1 MDILAL
7 EIVKPKKTP
16 KRQSVEPGL
25 FYLSILELIPRAPKK
40 ITIRELVS
48 KLDVDKVV
56 QSGTYLEEKNYI
68 KKLQRAL
75 YLLENKFP
83 QIESRVIGRKNTYCW
98 AALAE
103 PIMFPS
109 LDSNTALVLAMA
121 SQYLNPILPDESIKS
136 LNRLFMRANSTLAS
150 NSIRTEKVDGISNW
164 RDKVGVLH
172 PGLPR
177 EKPAINSKVE
187 AVIYSAVLHEIAV
200 KIKYKAW
207 NEKEPSERI
216 ISPQGLF
223 IRGQS
228 IYIYAVNHRRIDTK
242 EPIPYLLNRI
252 QEAEIISDTF
262 HKIPRF
268 NVQKHLDNNPFGVP
282 LEKENLK
289 ILLKVKVDEAA
300 LKTLLEQPLSNDQEV
315 HSDSNEWSTLTAT
328 VNNTIE
334 LKQWIMSHGHHIEV
348 VEPLELR
355 RGIKELIERLIA
367 TYKLKQQ

>member
-1 MDILAL
+1 MDVSAL
-7 EIVKPKKTP
+7 VNTKPKKSP
-16 KRQSVEPGL
+16 RRKSLEPGL
-25 FYLSILELIPRAPKK
+25 FHLSILELIPRAPKK

-75 YLLENKFP
+75 SQLESKFP
-83 QIESRVIGRKNTYCW
+83 EIEPEVIGRKNTYCW
-98 AALAE
+98 KASAE
-103 PIMFPS
+103 PVMFPS

-150 NSIRTEKVDGISNW
+150 NSIRTEKIDGISNW

-187 AVIYSAVLHEIAV
+187 AVIYSAVLHERAV

-252 QEAEIISDTF
+252 LEAEIISETF

-268 NVQKHLDNNPFGVP
+268 NVQKHLENNPFGVP
-282 LEKENLK
+282 LDKEKQK

-300 LKTLLEQPLSNDQEV
+300 LKTLLEQPLSDDQEV
-315 HSDSNEWSTLTAT
+315 QTENDQWSTLTAT
-328 VNNTIE
+328 VNNTVE

-348 VEPLELR
+348 IEPQRLR
-355 RGIKELIERLIA
+355 EEIKQSAEDLLSN
-367 TYKLKQQ
+367 YQKLRI

>member
-1 MDILAL
+1 MDVSAL
-7 EIVKPKKTP
+7 VNTKPKKSP
-16 KRQSVEPGL
+16 KRKSLEPGL
-25 FYLSILELIPRAPKK
+25 FHLSILELIPRAPEK

-75 YLLENKFP
+75 SQLESKFP
-83 QIESRVIGRKNTYCW
+83 EIESEVIGRKNTYCW
-98 AALAE
+98 KASAE

-150 NSIRTEKVDGISNW
+150 NSIRTEKIDGISNW

-187 AVIYSAVLHEIAV
+187 AVIYSAVLHERAV
-200 KIKYKAW
+200 KLKYKAW

-252 QEAEIISDTF
+252 LEAEIISETF

-289 ILLKVKVDEAA
+289 IPLIIRVDQDA
-300 LKTLLEQPLSNDQEV
+300 LKTLNEQPLSKDQKVGSE
-315 HSDSNEWSTLTAT
+315 SDGWSTLTAT

-334 LKQWIMSHGHHIEV
+334 LKQWIMSHGHHMEV
-348 VEPLELR
+348 VSPAELR
-355 RGIKELIERLIA
+355 KDFKDSIEKLIA
-367 TYKLKQQ
+367 TYK